1 MGMAFPLYA
10 QMPVRG
16 QGPGKSYQ
24 RCSLWLKHHL
34 HLCGSDFCVS
44 WLNWK
49 EFTSIDWGPAPI
61 LDGR

>member
-1 MGMAFPLYA
+1 MGMAFLLLLDA
-10 QMPVRG
+10 GSG
-16 QGPGKSYQ
+16 QGPGKPHQ